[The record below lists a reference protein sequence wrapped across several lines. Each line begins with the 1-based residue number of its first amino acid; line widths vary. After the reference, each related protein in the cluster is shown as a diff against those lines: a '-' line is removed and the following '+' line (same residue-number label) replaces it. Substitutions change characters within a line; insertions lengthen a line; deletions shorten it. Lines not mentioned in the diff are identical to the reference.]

1 MFLSQTREILKN
13 KMIEKWGVDSY
24 FKTLKFKESKLY
36 DLFSDEKYRKDN
48 FIISKN
54 ANYIRYLGNNLS
66 EFNCDRNLNHNF
78 VINSDVF
85 FSRKSKYLVSGKR
98 INKQQFTKS
107 KLKKRLIDTTGSE
120 NSITKSMGI
129 YKIYNCGKLK
139 FQLLLN

>member
-1 MFLSQTREILKN
+1 MTQKP
-13 KMIEKWGVDSY
+13 
-24 FKTLKFKESKLY
+24 
-36 DLFSDEKYRKDN
+36 YR
-48 FIISKN
+48 IISYADMDWSKGSV
-54 ANYIRYLGNNLS
+54 YSKIGFTLI
-66 EFNCDRNLNHNF
+66 DR
-78 VINSDVF
+78 INPDY
-85 FSRKSKYLVSGKR
+85 KYLVSGKR